1 MMTRVMHISSFTV
14 SGRPFGMLKQYFVRR
29 DDVFIRDFPYLFGRD
44 TSYDR
49 ILRNVVK
56 DHGSGTYH
64 GMITYRHAP
73 TDGSMRTYPH
83 AVADRYWLRCF
94 QAQIPLLSHYRVT
107 GTSEDYSG
115 RNEAH
120 VANRYWTRVKE
131 GNFKVHIGHAKEM
144 GVESKVKV
152 NAMLDHDLFVI
163 RTEYLLEQFL
173 SAFCIRRTGL
183 IIFQNQFVS
192 LVLPVMRNIHRMAYE
207 SFLARYKLHYF
218 FRCHKVY
225 LLLAHHV
232 EKVSMESTS
241 VYRIPI
247 WRILAPHFHLQLV
260 NPYFIKQLHGHKSDV
275 ADAQWIA
282 ECPMKNFISS
292 SFVPPE
298 DIQQFRQYDRRIF
311 VLDEEIVRKLSKLD
325 AVMQRC
331 NIRLSN
337 YVSNV
342 DCKSYKDVV
351 RKISEGVTDPE
362 ILIEEIHGRI
372 IKHHGRETILAS
384 LTGVVSQAEV
394 DVLRQLREELDLAE
408 EHKQE
413 CLERMLDIC
422 KEKYP
427 DELRRLQTI
436 PGVKE
441 RTATSLIAEIGTD
454 MSKFETANHL
464 AAWSGLRPRND
475 ESNRKFKSRRITHG
489 NVYLRKNIIQCAWA
503 ASRTKNCF
511 FSRFSYHQTQVR
523 KKNKMKVIV
532 SVARKLLVAAWHVIH
547 DKTDYVDF
555 QKQDRQSPA
564 SNG

>member
-1 MMTRVMHISSFTV
+1 MRSVC
-14 SGRPFGMLKQYFVRR
+14 GL
-29 DDVFIRDFPYLFGRD
+29 DVHKDSVYLC
-44 TSYDR
+44 
-49 ILRNVVK
+49 IL
-56 DHGSGTYH
+56 
-64 GMITYRHAP
+64 
-73 TDGSMRTYPH
+73 
-83 AVADRYWLRCF
+83 
-94 QAQIPLLSHYRVT
+94 
-107 GTSEDYSG
+107 SEDG
-115 RNEAH
+115 ELI
-120 VANRYWTRVKE
+120 E
-131 GNFKVHIGHAKEM
+131 KVF
-144 GVESKVKV
+144 GV
-152 NAMLDHDLFVI
+152 L
-163 RTEYLLEQFL
+163 T
-173 SAFCIRRTGL
+173 
-183 IIFQNQFVS
+183 FQLHQ
-192 LVLPVMRNIHRMAYE
+192 MRD
-207 SFLARYKLHYF
+207 
-218 FRCHKVY
+218 

-241 VYRIPI
+241 VYWIPI

-260 NPYFIKQLHGHKSDV
+260 NPYFIKQLPGHKSDV

-282 ECPMKNFISS
+282 ECTMKNLISS

-298 DIQQFRQYDRRIF
+298 DIQQLRQYDRRIF
-311 VLDEEIVRKLSKLD
+311 DLDEEIVRKLSKLD

-384 LTGVVSQAEV
+384 LTGVISQAEI

-413 CLERMLDIC
+413 CLERMLEIC
-422 KEKYP
+422 QEKYP

-464 AAWSGLRPRND
+464 TAWSGLRPRND

-489 NVYLRKNIIQCAWA
+489 NVYLRKNIIQCAWG

-532 SVARKLLVAAWHVIH
+532 AVARKLLVAAWHVIH

>member
-1 MMTRVMHISSFTV
+1 MFN
-14 SGRPFGMLKQYFVRR
+14 PLKVRLMR
-29 DDVFIRDFPYLFGRD
+29 SVCGLDVHKDSVYLC
-44 TSYDR
+44 
-49 ILRNVVK
+49 IL
-56 DHGSGTYH
+56 
-64 GMITYRHAP
+64 
-73 TDGSMRTYPH
+73 
-83 AVADRYWLRCF
+83 
-94 QAQIPLLSHYRVT
+94 
-107 GTSEDYSG
+107 SEDG
-115 RNEAH
+115 ELI
-120 VANRYWTRVKE
+120 E
-131 GNFKVHIGHAKEM
+131 KVF
-144 GVESKVKV
+144 GV
-152 NAMLDHDLFVI
+152 L
-163 RTEYLLEQFL
+163 T
-173 SAFCIRRTGL
+173 
-183 IIFQNQFVS
+183 FQLHQ
-192 LVLPVMRNIHRMAYE
+192 MRD
-207 SFLARYKLHYF
+207 
-218 FRCHKVY
+218 

-241 VYRIPI
+241 VYWIPI

-260 NPYFIKQLHGHKSDV
+260 NPYFIKQLPGHKSDV

-282 ECPMKNFISS
+282 ECTMKNLISS

-298 DIQQFRQYDRRIF
+298 DIQQLRQYDRRIF
-311 VLDEEIVRKLSKLD
+311 DLDEEIVRKLSKLD

-362 ILIEEIHGRI
+362 ILIEVIHGRI

-384 LTGVVSQAEV
+384 LTGVVSQAEI

-413 CLERMLDIC
+413 CLERMLEIC
-422 KEKYP
+422 QEKYP

-436 PGVKE
+436 PGVRE

-503 ASRTKNCF
+503 ASRTKDCF
-511 FSRFSYHQTQVR
+511 FSRFSYYQTQVR

-532 SVARKLLVAAWHVIH
+532 AVARKLLVAAWHVIH

-555 QKQDRQSPA
+555 QKQDRQSSA

>member
-1 MMTRVMHISSFTV
+1 MRSVC
-14 SGRPFGMLKQYFVRR
+14 GL
-29 DDVFIRDFPYLFGRD
+29 DVHKDSVYLC
-44 TSYDR
+44 
-49 ILRNVVK
+49 IL
-56 DHGSGTYH
+56 
-64 GMITYRHAP
+64 
-73 TDGSMRTYPH
+73 
-83 AVADRYWLRCF
+83 
-94 QAQIPLLSHYRVT
+94 
-107 GTSEDYSG
+107 SEDG
-115 RNEAH
+115 ELI
-120 VANRYWTRVKE
+120 E
-131 GNFKVHIGHAKEM
+131 KVF
-144 GVESKVKV
+144 GV
-152 NAMLDHDLFVI
+152 L
-163 RTEYLLEQFL
+163 T
-173 SAFCIRRTGL
+173 
-183 IIFQNQFVS
+183 FQLHQ
-192 LVLPVMRNIHRMAYE
+192 MRD
-207 SFLARYKLHYF
+207 
-218 FRCHKVY
+218 

-241 VYRIPI
+241 VYWIPI

-260 NPYFIKQLHGHKSDV
+260 NPYFIKQLPGHKSDV

-282 ECPMKNFISS
+282 ECTMKNLISS

-298 DIQQFRQYDRRIF
+298 DIQQLRQYDRRIF
-311 VLDEEIVRKLSKLD
+311 DLDEEIVRKLSKLD

-362 ILIEEIHGRI
+362 ILIEVIHGRI

-384 LTGVVSQAEV
+384 LTGVVSQAEI

-413 CLERMLDIC
+413 CLERMLEIC
-422 KEKYP
+422 QEKYP

-454 MSKFETANHL
+454 MSKFETAKHL

-503 ASRTKNCF
+503 ASRTKDCF

-532 SVARKLLVAAWHVIH
+532 AVARKLLVAAWHVIH

>member
-1 MMTRVMHISSFTV
+1 MFNPLKVRLMRSVCGLDVHKDSVYLCILSENGELIEKV
-14 SGRPFGMLKQYFVRR
+14 FGVLTFQLHQMR
-29 DDVFIRDFPYLFGRD
+29 D
-44 TSYDR
+44 
-49 ILRNVVK
+49 
-56 DHGSGTYH
+56 
-64 GMITYRHAP
+64 
-73 TDGSMRTYPH
+73 
-83 AVADRYWLRCF
+83 
-94 QAQIPLLSHYRVT
+94 
-107 GTSEDYSG
+107 
-115 RNEAH
+115 
-120 VANRYWTRVKE
+120 
-131 GNFKVHIGHAKEM
+131 
-144 GVESKVKV
+144 
-152 NAMLDHDLFVI
+152 
-163 RTEYLLEQFL
+163 
-173 SAFCIRRTGL
+173 
-183 IIFQNQFVS
+183 
-192 LVLPVMRNIHRMAYE
+192 
-207 SFLARYKLHYF
+207 
-218 FRCHKVY
+218 

-241 VYRIPI
+241 VYWIPI

-260 NPYFIKQLHGHKSDV
+260 NPYFIKQLPGHKSDV

-282 ECPMKNFISS
+282 ECTMKNLISS

-298 DIQQFRQYDRRIF
+298 DIQQLRQYDRRIF
-311 VLDEEIVRKLSKLD
+311 DLDEEIVRKLSKLD

-331 NIRLSN
+331 NIRLGN

-384 LTGVVSQAEV
+384 LTGVVSQAEI

-413 CLERMLDIC
+413 CLERMLEIC
-422 KEKYP
+422 QEKYP

-436 PGVKE
+436 PGVSE

-503 ASRTKNCF
+503 ASRTKDCF
-511 FSRFSYHQTQVR
+511 FSRFSYYQTQVR

-532 SVARKLLVAAWHVIH
+532 AVARKLLVAAWHVIH

>member
-1 MMTRVMHISSFTV
+1 MRSVC
-14 SGRPFGMLKQYFVRR
+14 GL
-29 DDVFIRDFPYLFGRD
+29 DVHKDSVYLC
-44 TSYDR
+44 
-49 ILRNVVK
+49 IL
-56 DHGSGTYH
+56 
-64 GMITYRHAP
+64 
-73 TDGSMRTYPH
+73 
-83 AVADRYWLRCF
+83 
-94 QAQIPLLSHYRVT
+94 
-107 GTSEDYSG
+107 SEDG
-115 RNEAH
+115 ELI
-120 VANRYWTRVKE
+120 E
-131 GNFKVHIGHAKEM
+131 KVF
-144 GVESKVKV
+144 GV
-152 NAMLDHDLFVI
+152 L
-163 RTEYLLEQFL
+163 T
-173 SAFCIRRTGL
+173 
-183 IIFQNQFVS
+183 FQLHQ
-192 LVLPVMRNIHRMAYE
+192 MRD
-207 SFLARYKLHYF
+207 
-218 FRCHKVY
+218 

-241 VYRIPI
+241 VYWIPI

-260 NPYFIKQLHGHKSDV
+260 NPYFIKQLPGHKSDV

-282 ECPMKNFISS
+282 ECTMKNLISS

-298 DIQQFRQYDRRIF
+298 DIQQLRQYDRRIF
-311 VLDEEIVRKLSKLD
+311 DLDEEIVRKLSKLD

-384 LTGVVSQAEV
+384 LTGVISQAEI

-413 CLERMLDIC
+413 CLERMLEIC
-422 KEKYP
+422 QEKYP

-532 SVARKLLVAAWHVIH
+532 AVARKLLVAAWHVIH

>member
-1 MMTRVMHISSFTV
+1 MRSVC
-14 SGRPFGMLKQYFVRR
+14 GL
-29 DDVFIRDFPYLFGRD
+29 DVHKDSVYLC
-44 TSYDR
+44 
-49 ILRNVVK
+49 IL
-56 DHGSGTYH
+56 
-64 GMITYRHAP
+64 
-73 TDGSMRTYPH
+73 
-83 AVADRYWLRCF
+83 
-94 QAQIPLLSHYRVT
+94 
-107 GTSEDYSG
+107 SEDG
-115 RNEAH
+115 ELI
-120 VANRYWTRVKE
+120 E
-131 GNFKVHIGHAKEM
+131 KVF
-144 GVESKVKV
+144 GV
-152 NAMLDHDLFVI
+152 L
-163 RTEYLLEQFL
+163 T
-173 SAFCIRRTGL
+173 
-183 IIFQNQFVS
+183 FQLHQ
-192 LVLPVMRNIHRMAYE
+192 MRD
-207 SFLARYKLHYF
+207 
-218 FRCHKVY
+218 

-241 VYRIPI
+241 VYWIPI
-247 WRILAPHFHLQLV
+247 WRILAPHFHPQLV
-260 NPYFIKQLHGHKSDV
+260 NPYFIKQLPGHKSDV

-282 ECPMKNFISS
+282 ECTMKNLISS

-298 DIQQFRQYDRRIF
+298 DIQQLRQYDRRIF
-311 VLDEEIVRKLSKLD
+311 DLDEEIVRKLSKLD

-362 ILIEEIHGRI
+362 ILIEVIHGRI

-384 LTGVVSQAEV
+384 LTGVVSQAEI

-413 CLERMLDIC
+413 CLERMLEIC
-422 KEKYP
+422 QEKYP

-436 PGVKE
+436 PGVSE

-503 ASRTKNCF
+503 ASRTKDCF

-532 SVARKLLVAAWHVIH
+532 AVARKLLVAAWHVIH

>member
-1 MMTRVMHISSFTV
+1 MRSVC
-14 SGRPFGMLKQYFVRR
+14 GL
-29 DDVFIRDFPYLFGRD
+29 DVHKDSVYLC
-44 TSYDR
+44 
-49 ILRNVVK
+49 IL
-56 DHGSGTYH
+56 
-64 GMITYRHAP
+64 
-73 TDGSMRTYPH
+73 
-83 AVADRYWLRCF
+83 
-94 QAQIPLLSHYRVT
+94 
-107 GTSEDYSG
+107 SEDG
-115 RNEAH
+115 ELI
-120 VANRYWTRVKE
+120 E
-131 GNFKVHIGHAKEM
+131 KVF
-144 GVESKVKV
+144 GV
-152 NAMLDHDLFVI
+152 L
-163 RTEYLLEQFL
+163 T
-173 SAFCIRRTGL
+173 
-183 IIFQNQFVS
+183 FQLHQ
-192 LVLPVMRNIHRMAYE
+192 MRD
-207 SFLARYKLHYF
+207 
-218 FRCHKVY
+218 

-241 VYRIPI
+241 VYWIPI

-260 NPYFIKQLHGHKSDV
+260 NPYFIKQLPGHKSDV

-282 ECPMKNFISS
+282 ECTMKNLISS

-298 DIQQFRQYDRRIF
+298 DIQQLRQYDRRIF
-311 VLDEEIVRKLSKLD
+311 DLDEEIVRKLSKLD

-331 NIRLSN
+331 NIRLGN

-384 LTGVVSQAEV
+384 LTGVVSQAEI

-413 CLERMLDIC
+413 CLERMLEIC
-422 KEKYP
+422 QEKYP

-436 PGVKE
+436 PGVRE

-532 SVARKLLVAAWHVIH
+532 AVARKLLVAAWHVIH

>member
-1 MMTRVMHISSFTV
+1 MRSVCGLDVHKDSVYLCILSENGELIEKV
-14 SGRPFGMLKQYFVRR
+14 FGVLTFQLHQMR
-29 DDVFIRDFPYLFGRD
+29 D
-44 TSYDR
+44 
-49 ILRNVVK
+49 
-56 DHGSGTYH
+56 
-64 GMITYRHAP
+64 
-73 TDGSMRTYPH
+73 
-83 AVADRYWLRCF
+83 
-94 QAQIPLLSHYRVT
+94 
-107 GTSEDYSG
+107 
-115 RNEAH
+115 
-120 VANRYWTRVKE
+120 
-131 GNFKVHIGHAKEM
+131 
-144 GVESKVKV
+144 
-152 NAMLDHDLFVI
+152 
-163 RTEYLLEQFL
+163 
-173 SAFCIRRTGL
+173 
-183 IIFQNQFVS
+183 
-192 LVLPVMRNIHRMAYE
+192 
-207 SFLARYKLHYF
+207 
-218 FRCHKVY
+218 

-241 VYRIPI
+241 VYWIPI

-260 NPYFIKQLHGHKSDV
+260 NPYFIKQLPGHKSDV

-282 ECPMKNFISS
+282 ECTMKNLISS

-298 DIQQFRQYDRRIF
+298 DIQQLRQYDRRIF
-311 VLDEEIVRKLSKLD
+311 DLDEEIVRKLSKLD

-384 LTGVVSQAEV
+384 LTGVVSQAEI

-413 CLERMLDIC
+413 CLERMLEIC
-422 KEKYP
+422 QEKYP

-436 PGVKE
+436 PGVSE

-503 ASRTKNCF
+503 ASRTKDCF

-532 SVARKLLVAAWHVIH
+532 AVARKLLVAAWHVIH

-555 QKQDRQSPA
+555 QKQDRQSSA

>member
-1 MMTRVMHISSFTV
+1 MRSVC
-14 SGRPFGMLKQYFVRR
+14 GL
-29 DDVFIRDFPYLFGRD
+29 DVHKDSVYLC
-44 TSYDR
+44 
-49 ILRNVVK
+49 IL
-56 DHGSGTYH
+56 
-64 GMITYRHAP
+64 
-73 TDGSMRTYPH
+73 
-83 AVADRYWLRCF
+83 
-94 QAQIPLLSHYRVT
+94 
-107 GTSEDYSG
+107 SEDG
-115 RNEAH
+115 ELI
-120 VANRYWTRVKE
+120 E
-131 GNFKVHIGHAKEM
+131 KVF
-144 GVESKVKV
+144 GV
-152 NAMLDHDLFVI
+152 L
-163 RTEYLLEQFL
+163 T
-173 SAFCIRRTGL
+173 
-183 IIFQNQFVS
+183 FQLHQ
-192 LVLPVMRNIHRMAYE
+192 MRD
-207 SFLARYKLHYF
+207 
-218 FRCHKVY
+218 

-241 VYRIPI
+241 VYWIPI

-260 NPYFIKQLHGHKSDV
+260 NPYFIKQLPGHKSDV

-282 ECPMKNFISS
+282 ECTMKNLISS

-298 DIQQFRQYDRRIF
+298 DIQQLRQYDRRIF
-311 VLDEEIVRKLSKLD
+311 DLDEEIVRKLSKLD

-384 LTGVVSQAEV
+384 LTGVVSQAEI

-413 CLERMLDIC
+413 CLERMLEIC
-422 KEKYP
+422 QEKYP

-436 PGVKE
+436 PGVSE

-503 ASRTKNCF
+503 ASRTKDCF

-532 SVARKLLVAAWHVIH
+532 AVARKLLVAAWHVIH

-555 QKQDRQSPA
+555 QKQDRQSSA

>member
-1 MMTRVMHISSFTV
+1 MRSVC
-14 SGRPFGMLKQYFVRR
+14 GL
-29 DDVFIRDFPYLFGRD
+29 DVHKDSVYLC
-44 TSYDR
+44 
-49 ILRNVVK
+49 IL
-56 DHGSGTYH
+56 
-64 GMITYRHAP
+64 
-73 TDGSMRTYPH
+73 
-83 AVADRYWLRCF
+83 
-94 QAQIPLLSHYRVT
+94 
-107 GTSEDYSG
+107 SEDG
-115 RNEAH
+115 ELI
-120 VANRYWTRVKE
+120 E
-131 GNFKVHIGHAKEM
+131 KVF
-144 GVESKVKV
+144 GV
-152 NAMLDHDLFVI
+152 L
-163 RTEYLLEQFL
+163 T
-173 SAFCIRRTGL
+173 
-183 IIFQNQFVS
+183 FQLHQ
-192 LVLPVMRNIHRMAYE
+192 MRD
-207 SFLARYKLHYF
+207 
-218 FRCHKVY
+218 

-232 EKVSMESTS
+232 ETVSMESTS
-241 VYRIPI
+241 VYWIPI

-260 NPYFIKQLHGHKSDV
+260 NPYFIKQLPGHKSDV

-282 ECPMKNFISS
+282 ECTMKNLISS

-298 DIQQFRQYDRRIF
+298 DIQQLRQYDRRIF
-311 VLDEEIVRKLSKLD
+311 DLDEEIVRKLSKLD

-384 LTGVVSQAEV
+384 LTGIISQAEI

-413 CLERMLDIC
+413 CLERMLKIC
-422 KEKYP
+422 QERYP

-503 ASRTKNCF
+503 ASRTKDCF
-511 FSRFSYHQTQVR
+511 FSKFSYHQTQVR

-532 SVARKLLVAAWHVIH
+532 AVARKLLVAAWHVIH

>member
-1 MMTRVMHISSFTV
+1 MFN
-14 SGRPFGMLKQYFVRR
+14 PLKVRLMR
-29 DDVFIRDFPYLFGRD
+29 SVCGLDVHKDSVYLC
-44 TSYDR
+44 
-49 ILRNVVK
+49 IL
-56 DHGSGTYH
+56 
-64 GMITYRHAP
+64 
-73 TDGSMRTYPH
+73 
-83 AVADRYWLRCF
+83 
-94 QAQIPLLSHYRVT
+94 
-107 GTSEDYSG
+107 SEDG
-115 RNEAH
+115 ELI
-120 VANRYWTRVKE
+120 E
-131 GNFKVHIGHAKEM
+131 KVF
-144 GVESKVKV
+144 GV
-152 NAMLDHDLFVI
+152 L
-163 RTEYLLEQFL
+163 T
-173 SAFCIRRTGL
+173 
-183 IIFQNQFVS
+183 FQLHQ
-192 LVLPVMRNIHRMAYE
+192 MRD
-207 SFLARYKLHYF
+207 
-218 FRCHKVY
+218 

-241 VYRIPI
+241 VYWIPI

-260 NPYFIKQLHGHKSDV
+260 NPYFIKQLPGHKSDV

-282 ECPMKNFISS
+282 ECTMKNLISS

-298 DIQQFRQYDRRIF
+298 DIQQLRQYDRRIF
-311 VLDEEIVRKLSKLD
+311 DLDEEIVRKLSKLD

-413 CLERMLDIC
+413 CLERMLEIC
-422 KEKYP
+422 QEKYP

-503 ASRTKNCF
+503 ASRTKDCF

-532 SVARKLLVAAWHVIH
+532 AVARKLLVAAWHVIH

>member
-1 MMTRVMHISSFTV
+1 MRSVCGLDVHKDSVYLCILSENGELIEKV
-14 SGRPFGMLKQYFVRR
+14 FGVLTFQLHQMR
-29 DDVFIRDFPYLFGRD
+29 D
-44 TSYDR
+44 
-49 ILRNVVK
+49 
-56 DHGSGTYH
+56 
-64 GMITYRHAP
+64 
-73 TDGSMRTYPH
+73 
-83 AVADRYWLRCF
+83 
-94 QAQIPLLSHYRVT
+94 
-107 GTSEDYSG
+107 
-115 RNEAH
+115 
-120 VANRYWTRVKE
+120 
-131 GNFKVHIGHAKEM
+131 
-144 GVESKVKV
+144 
-152 NAMLDHDLFVI
+152 
-163 RTEYLLEQFL
+163 
-173 SAFCIRRTGL
+173 
-183 IIFQNQFVS
+183 
-192 LVLPVMRNIHRMAYE
+192 
-207 SFLARYKLHYF
+207 
-218 FRCHKVY
+218 

-241 VYRIPI
+241 VYWIPI

-260 NPYFIKQLHGHKSDV
+260 NPYFIKQLPGHKSDV

-282 ECPMKNFISS
+282 ECTMKNLISS

-298 DIQQFRQYDRRIF
+298 DIQQLRQYDRRIF
-311 VLDEEIVRKLSKLD
+311 DLDEEIVRKLSKLD

-362 ILIEEIHGRI
+362 ILIEVIHGRI

-384 LTGVVSQAEV
+384 LTGVVSQAEI

-413 CLERMLDIC
+413 CLERMLEIC
-422 KEKYP
+422 QEKYP

-436 PGVKE
+436 PGVSE

-532 SVARKLLVAAWHVIH
+532 AVARKLLVAAWHVIH

-555 QKQDRQSPA
+555 QKQDRQSSA

>member
-1 MMTRVMHISSFTV
+1 MRSVC
-14 SGRPFGMLKQYFVRR
+14 GL
-29 DDVFIRDFPYLFGRD
+29 DVHKDSVYLC
-44 TSYDR
+44 
-49 ILRNVVK
+49 IL
-56 DHGSGTYH
+56 
-64 GMITYRHAP
+64 
-73 TDGSMRTYPH
+73 
-83 AVADRYWLRCF
+83 
-94 QAQIPLLSHYRVT
+94 
-107 GTSEDYSG
+107 SEDG
-115 RNEAH
+115 ELI
-120 VANRYWTRVKE
+120 E
-131 GNFKVHIGHAKEM
+131 KVF
-144 GVESKVKV
+144 GV
-152 NAMLDHDLFVI
+152 L
-163 RTEYLLEQFL
+163 T
-173 SAFCIRRTGL
+173 
-183 IIFQNQFVS
+183 FQLHQ
-192 LVLPVMRNIHRMAYE
+192 MRD
-207 SFLARYKLHYF
+207 
-218 FRCHKVY
+218 

-241 VYRIPI
+241 VYWIPI

-260 NPYFIKQLHGHKSDV
+260 NPYFIKQLPGHKSDV

-282 ECPMKNFISS
+282 ECTMKNLISS

-298 DIQQFRQYDRRIF
+298 DIQQLRQYDRRIF
-311 VLDEEIVRKLSKLD
+311 DLDEEIVRKLSKLD

-372 IKHHGRETILAS
+372 INHHGRETILAS
-384 LTGVVSQAEV
+384 LTGVVSQAEI

-413 CLERMLDIC
+413 CLERMLEIC
-422 KEKYP
+422 QEKYP

-436 PGVKE
+436 PGVSE

-489 NVYLRKNIIQCAWA
+489 NVYLRKNIIQCAWS
-503 ASRTKNCF
+503 ASRTKDCF

-532 SVARKLLVAAWHVIH
+532 AVARKLLVAAWHVIH

>member
-1 MMTRVMHISSFTV
+1 MFNPLKVRLMRAVCGLDVHKDSVYLCILNEDGELIEKV
-14 SGRPFGMLKQYFVRR
+14 FGVLTFQLQQMR
-29 DDVFIRDFPYLFGRD
+29 D
-44 TSYDR
+44 
-49 ILRNVVK
+49 
-56 DHGSGTYH
+56 
-64 GMITYRHAP
+64 
-73 TDGSMRTYPH
+73 
-83 AVADRYWLRCF
+83 
-94 QAQIPLLSHYRVT
+94 
-107 GTSEDYSG
+107 
-115 RNEAH
+115 
-120 VANRYWTRVKE
+120 
-131 GNFKVHIGHAKEM
+131 
-144 GVESKVKV
+144 
-152 NAMLDHDLFVI
+152 
-163 RTEYLLEQFL
+163 
-173 SAFCIRRTGL
+173 
-183 IIFQNQFVS
+183 
-192 LVLPVMRNIHRMAYE
+192 
-207 SFLARYKLHYF
+207 
-218 FRCHKVY
+218 

-232 EKVSMESTS
+232 DEVSMESTS
-241 VYRIPI
+241 IYWIPI
-247 WRILAPHFHLQLV
+247 WRILAPHFLLRLV
-260 NPYFIKQLHGHKSDV
+260 NPYFIKQLPGHKSDV

-282 ECPMKNFISS
+282 ECTMKNLVSG

-298 DIQQFRQYDRRIF
+298 DIQQLRQYDRRIF
-311 VLDEEIVRKLSKLD
+311 DLDEEIVRKLSKLD

-362 ILIEEIHGRI
+362 VLIEEIHGRI

-384 LTGVVSQAEV
+384 LTGVISQAEI

-413 CLERMLDIC
+413 CLERMLKIC
-422 KEKYP
+422 QEKYP

-475 ESNRKFKSRRITHG
+475 ESNKKFKSRRITHG

-532 SVARKLLVAAWHVIH
+532 AVARKLLVAVWHVIH
-547 DKTDYVDF
+547 DETDYVDF
-555 QKQDRQSPA
+555 QQK
-564 SNG
+564 

>member
-1 MMTRVMHISSFTV
+1 MFN
-14 SGRPFGMLKQYFVRR
+14 PLKVRLMR
-29 DDVFIRDFPYLFGRD
+29 SVCGLDVHKDSVYLC
-44 TSYDR
+44 
-49 ILRNVVK
+49 IL
-56 DHGSGTYH
+56 
-64 GMITYRHAP
+64 
-73 TDGSMRTYPH
+73 
-83 AVADRYWLRCF
+83 
-94 QAQIPLLSHYRVT
+94 
-107 GTSEDYSG
+107 SEDG
-115 RNEAH
+115 ELI
-120 VANRYWTRVKE
+120 E
-131 GNFKVHIGHAKEM
+131 KVF
-144 GVESKVKV
+144 GV
-152 NAMLDHDLFVI
+152 L
-163 RTEYLLEQFL
+163 T
-173 SAFCIRRTGL
+173 
-183 IIFQNQFVS
+183 FQLHQ
-192 LVLPVMRNIHRMAYE
+192 MRD
-207 SFLARYKLHYF
+207 
-218 FRCHKVY
+218 

-241 VYRIPI
+241 VYWIPI
-247 WRILAPHFHLQLV
+247 WRILAPNFHLQLV
-260 NPYFIKQLHGHKSDV
+260 NPYFIKQLPGHKSDV

-282 ECPMKNFISS
+282 ECTMKNLISS

-298 DIQQFRQYDRRIF
+298 DIQQLRQYDRRIF
-311 VLDEEIVRKLSKLD
+311 DLDEEIVRKLSKLD

-384 LTGVVSQAEV
+384 LTGVVSQAEI